1 MAMQRVMLK
10 YPDDLIKE
18 PLLDRM
24 AKRFDVESNIR
35 RAHVTDTVGE
45 VVVELTG
52 TPENLAAG
60 LRFLEE
66 AGVSVQPIE
75 GDLLAP

>member
-52 TPENLAAG
+52 SPENLAAG
-60 LRFLEE
+60 LRFLED